1 LIVITVCAEENA
13 IEYAKEMSIKE
24 IAKNLLQQNV
34 DINVIIK
41 STGLTNEE
49 IQNLLTEVKQIKE

>member
-1 LIVITVCAEENA
+1 
-13 IEYAKEMSIKE
+13 MSIKE
-24 IAKNLLQQNV
+24 IAKSLLQQNV

-49 IQNLLTEVKQIKE
+49 IQKLV